1 MTPLMNEEKMRIPLR
16 CDKCCSRKYRT
27 GGRVSTLAWTP
38 TPSAGYFLQSPSIRH
53 YRKKDYL
60 CHLIFPYPALCLTPK
75 SSTRCIQVVLANPL
89 LLKNASVLRYH
100 HYFVNFKIH
109 YFDLFSLHNASAL
122 MWTTPS
128 EKNSCFPWKIITNY
142 ALWAR
147 DMKKYVKDLDNSK
160 RLHYWSN
167 QGYVIVASPESWLII
182 SMRHLVL
189 MDH

>member
-1 MTPLMNEEKMRIPLR
+1 MRKKWGSPFVAISVVPENIVQGEESALLPGSQHPVQDILCSPLASGI
-16 CDKCCSRKYRT
+16 T
-27 GGRVSTLAWTP
+27 G
-38 TPSAGYFLQSPSIRH
+38 
-53 YRKKDYL
+53 KKDYP

-160 RLHYWSN
+160 RLHYCSN
-167 QGYVIVASPESWLII
+167 QGYVIAASPESWL
-182 SMRHLVL
+182 MGHLVL